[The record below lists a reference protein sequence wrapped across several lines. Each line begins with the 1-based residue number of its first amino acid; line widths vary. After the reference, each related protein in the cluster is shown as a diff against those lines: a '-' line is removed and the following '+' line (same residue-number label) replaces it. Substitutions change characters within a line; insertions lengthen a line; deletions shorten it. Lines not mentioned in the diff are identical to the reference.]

1 MLATKFLTK
10 LYKVFKRV
18 FGRRAFFVILS
29 ALLQI
34 LWFVLF
40 FMLLGY
46 RYPFLAGV
54 VRVVSLV
61 IVLLIVNR
69 RQNPSYKLTWA
80 VIILAVPMIGFALYL
95 LFGRPVMR
103 KRDRL
108 LQDELFEKGKALVN
122 ENPEDH
128 KSLEE
133 ENKIAARQSAY
144 IRDRAYYPVYRHT
157 QSDYFSMGERL
168 YDIMKAEL
176 EKAEHFIFLEFF
188 IIDDGEMW
196 STILDILERKA
207 AAGVDVRLI
216 YDAVGCIN
224 TLPARFDRE
233 LKKRG
238 IKCVAFNPFKTIISV
253 VLNNRDHR
261 KIVVIDGHTAF
272 TGGINLADEY
282 INRKTRF
289 GRWKDSGIMI
299 RGEAVWNFTIMFLQ
313 MWGYVNKDPDE
324 LSRDNVRQFTPHRYH
339 PQPFENDG
347 FVQPYADTPLDNE
360 SVGENVY
367 LQIISHATRYVYI
380 FTPYL
385 IIDNEMMTTLCL
397 AAKSGVDVRI
407 VTPGIPDKKLV
418 NHVTKAYYGQLLDA
432 GVKILEYE
440 PGFVHAKCFVCDDRI
455 ATVGTINLDYRSLY
469 LHFECGVW
477 MYDTQAVRQVR
488 SDALRTI
495 SQCREIKKKAPKSRI
510 PNLLGQIWVSVM
522 RLIAPIL

>member
-54 VRVVSLV
+54 VRVVSLI

-157 QSDYFSMGERL
+157 QYMR
-168 YDIMKAEL
+168 
-176 EKAEHFIFLEFF
+176 
-188 IIDDGEMW
+188 
-196 STILDILERKA
+196 
-207 AAGVDVRLI
+207 
-216 YDAVGCIN
+216 IN
-224 TLPARFDRE
+224 T
-233 LKKRG
+233 
-238 IKCVAFNPFKTIISV
+238 CSV
-253 VLNNRDHR
+253 R
-261 KIVVIDGHTAF
+261 
-272 TGGINLADEY
+272 
-282 INRKTRF
+282 
-289 GRWKDSGIMI
+289 
-299 RGEAVWNFTIMFLQ
+299 VWH
-313 MWGYVNKDPDE
+313 VP
-324 LSRDNVRQFTPHRYH
+324 LSRRD
-339 PQPFENDG
+339 
-347 FVQPYADTPLDNE
+347 L
-360 SVGENVY
+360 
-367 LQIISHATRYVYI
+367 
-380 FTPYL
+380 
-385 IIDNEMMTTLCL
+385 
-397 AAKSGVDVRI
+397 
-407 VTPGIPDKKLV
+407 
-418 NHVTKAYYGQLLDA
+418 
-432 GVKILEYE
+432 
-440 PGFVHAKCFVCDDRI
+440 
-455 ATVGTINLDYRSLY
+455 
-469 LHFECGVW
+469 
-477 MYDTQAVRQVR
+477 
-488 SDALRTI
+488 
-495 SQCREIKKKAPKSRI
+495 SR
-510 PNLLGQIWVSVM
+510 
-522 RLIAPIL
+522 